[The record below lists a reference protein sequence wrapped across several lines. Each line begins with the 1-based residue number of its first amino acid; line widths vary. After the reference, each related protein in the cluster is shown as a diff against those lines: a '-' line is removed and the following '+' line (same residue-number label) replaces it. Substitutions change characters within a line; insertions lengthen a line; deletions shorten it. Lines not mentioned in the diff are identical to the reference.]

1 MACRQETSLKPGQ
14 RSVVAFMKRCAIP
27 IPARIVLRSA
37 NTPNFTKVLDKNRR
51 VAVVLHVNAEQ
62 LCYIFDRDHWRHGE
76 NVDTKTDHDRD
87 WGGLRLRAGGTAAES
102 RGREGEDD
110 ACEWE
115 F

>member
-1 MACRQETSLKPGQ
+1 MRNSYVTYSTATAGG
-14 RSVVAFMKRCAIP
+14 
-27 IPARIVLRSA
+27 
-37 NTPNFTKVLDKNRR
+37 
-51 VAVVLHVNAEQ
+51 
-62 LCYIFDRDHWRHGE
+62 HGE